1 MPTMFSPICVAFCTF
16 YFSQIEDFNFG
27 NEMGI
32 SAQFMEHPI
41 YVLEKNPSCC
51 KNRDHCTTVYII
63 KERVLLSRCPL
74 EGVKCI

>member
-32 SAQFMEHPI
+32 SAKFMEHPI
-41 YVLEKNPSCC
+41 YVLEKIPHAA
-51 KNRDHCTTVYII
+51 KIETIV
-63 KERVLLSRCPL
+63 PL
-74 EGVKCI
+74 FIL